1 MFFDLLMAVVGNFM
15 SCLRV
20 KSETKSV
27 TPNTAFR
34 FNSKDKIK

>member
-1 MFFDLLMAVVGNFM
+1 MFFDLLMAVVDNFM

-27 TPNTAFR
+27 TPDTAFR
-34 FNSKDKIK
+34 FNSKDPA